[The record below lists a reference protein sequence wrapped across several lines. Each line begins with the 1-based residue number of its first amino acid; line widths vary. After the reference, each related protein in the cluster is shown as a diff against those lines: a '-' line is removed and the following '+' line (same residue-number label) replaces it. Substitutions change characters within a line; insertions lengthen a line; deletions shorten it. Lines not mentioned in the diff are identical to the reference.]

1 LEGSYVV
8 RSLEA
13 TIKLEYDDA
22 RTAVAVAAAISPE
35 NLTAP
40 TGLFVKTTREG
51 CCIITMIRG
60 GAKLS
65 TFLSTIDDLLASAA
79 AAEKILRTIT

>member
-1 LEGSYVV
+1 
-8 RSLEA
+8 LEA
-13 TIKLEYDDA
+13 AIKLEYDDEK
-22 RTAVAVAAAISPE
+22 TAVAVAAAISPE

-60 GAKLS
+60 GTKLS

-79 AAEKILRTIT
+79 AAE